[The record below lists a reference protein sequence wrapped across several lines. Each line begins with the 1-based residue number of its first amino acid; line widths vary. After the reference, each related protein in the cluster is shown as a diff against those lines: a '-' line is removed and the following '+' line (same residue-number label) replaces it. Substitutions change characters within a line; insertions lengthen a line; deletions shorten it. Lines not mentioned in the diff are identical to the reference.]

1 MKYVLDAYTY
11 TVFPCKS
18 YDVTIVSPPFCIYYI
33 SEGRPKLQYTN
44 KGVTIHFVDHVLLT
58 WNPLLSSRFFTIPQS
73 HDLTAFHFAVNVF
86 QLNVLSHSS
95 HTIPLFKSYPMH
107 CTFFFKP
114 SQSLVFIKSTRKD
127 GEAIWPEAIWAMCL

>member
-1 MKYVLDAYTY
+1 MFSMHTHTLFSRV
-11 TVFPCKS
+11 
-18 YDVTIVSPPFCIYYI
+18 
-33 SEGRPKLQYTN
+33 N
-44 KGVTIHFVDHVLLT
+44 HMM
-58 WNPLLSSRFFTIPQS
+58 LLSYLLHFASTIFQKLVETYQTQRRDNTFCRSCSIDMEPASVRIFFTIPQS
-73 HDLTAFHFAVNVF
+73 HDLTAFHNAVNGKCI
-86 QLNVLSHSS
+86 STEYSS